1 MQIGKI
7 FALWLGFLLLGTFG
21 CRPSYPPT
29 SSTVTILDVKS
40 GKMKEMPR
48 IQISEE
54 EWKKRL
60 GPDVCLIVRK
70 KGTEQPFTGA
80 FNHFKKE
87 GLYRCAACGTDLFS
101 SDSKFDSKTGWPSF
115 FAPVA
120 PSNIEMKHDWSY
132 GMMRT
137 EIVCPRCG
145 AHLGHV
151 FDDGPPPTEKRYCVN
166 SRALQ
171 FAEK

>member
-1 MQIGKI
+1 MKKLILALAFIGV
-7 FALWLGFLLLGTFG
+7 LG
-21 CRPSYPPT
+21 CKPSTLPAP
-29 SSTVTILDVKS
+29 SIVTVFDVKT
-40 GKMKEMPR
+40 GKMKEVPR

-70 KGTEQPFTGA
+70 KGTELPFTGA
-80 FNHFKKE
+80 FFNSKKE
-87 GLYRCAACGTDLFS
+87 GLYRCAACGIDLFS
-101 SDSKFDSKTGWPSF
+101 SDTKFDSKTGWPSF
-115 FAPVA
+115 FAPVS
-120 PSNIEMKHDWSY
+120 PSNIETRIDWSH

-151 FDDGPPPTEKRYCVN
+151 FDDGPPPSGKRYCVN

-171 FAEK
+171 FVEK